1 MIRAFFIKSLVCFLA
16 FLSGTVYAQ
25 SIRFD
30 LFDNKGPVSH
40 ESYPGKYLLMAIGYT
55 SCPDICPTTLYE
67 FGAVMRAIKNPD
79 AIQPLF
85 VTIDPT
91 NDEVNRLNA
100 YTGFFDKRIVG
111 LSGTKEN
118 IKHFADQLGAT
129 YGYSLHGKR
138 IEDPAP
144 GMSYAVYHSALI
156 YLIGPDRELLDVYDY
171 QIGVEGLVEALDEVL
186 GSPEAEANP
195 SSAMLS
201 ARQTSEAAVRAPAKV
216 TPALNCEL
224 PEGFVDSK
232 EAHELSTLLDSA
244 PASRV
249 SLLNLWATWCA
260 PCRVEL
266 PILDTFAGSQNDMS
280 VIALNLN
287 EPTERVAEFFK
298 AQAIKNLQ
306 PQRSEDNALLR
317 RLGGI
322 GLPFNALFVDG
333 QAVAIKNGV
342 IKETEGL
349 SHYAQCFKAHA
360 VSQ

>member
-1 MIRAFFIKSLVCFLA
+1 MIRAFFIKSLVCFLVL
-16 FLSGTVYAQ
+16 LSGTVYAQ

-55 SCPDICPTTLYE
+55 SCPDICPSTLYE
-67 FGAVMRAIKNPD
+67 FGAAMRAIKNPD

-91 NDEVNRLNA
+91 NDEVDRLNA
-100 YTGFFDKRIVG
+100 YTRFFDKRIVG

-138 IEDPAP
+138 IEDPVP
-144 GMSYAVYHSALI
+144 GMSYTVYHSALI

-186 GSPEAEANP
+186 GSSDAKANP
-195 SSAMLS
+195 SSAMSS
-201 ARQTSEAAVRAPAKV
+201 AKQTPVAAVLAPTKA

-224 PEGFVDSK
+224 PEGFVESK

-244 PASRV
+244 PESRL

-260 PCRVEL
+260 PCRAEL
-266 PILDTFAGSQNDMS
+266 PVLDAFAGSQNDIS

-287 EPTERVAEFFK
+287 EPADRVTDFFE

-306 PQRSEDNALLR
+306 LLRSEDNALLG

-333 QAVAIKNGV
+333 KAVAIKNGI

-349 SHYAQCFKAHA
+349 SHYAQCVKAHA